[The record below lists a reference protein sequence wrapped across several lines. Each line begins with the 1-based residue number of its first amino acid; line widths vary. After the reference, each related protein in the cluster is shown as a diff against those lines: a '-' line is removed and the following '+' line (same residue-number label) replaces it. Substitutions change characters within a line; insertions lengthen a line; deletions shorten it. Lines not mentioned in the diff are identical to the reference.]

1 MYAVGNDAE
10 SVMIRPTRKGPPH
23 DFHTPIRR
31 SRRTFTHVDETPEV
45 DLLSAE
51 DELQATVADSE
62 PAPVYADAK

>member
-1 MYAVGNDAE
+1 
-10 SVMIRPTRKGPPH
+10 MIFTRRFGALAA
-23 DFHTPIRR
+23 
-31 SRRTFTHVDETPEV
+31 RRTFTHVDETPEV